1 MDGYEAT
8 ARIRANPDW
17 AKLPVLAM
25 TANAMVGDRERVIAV
40 GMNDH
45 IAKPLDIDDMFNV
58 IGRWV
63 SPAAGRRPM
72 AAPPAP
78 PEAPAQPD
86 SREQS
91 PELPQMPGI
100 DTAAG
105 RARALGRPE
114 LYLRL
119 LRLFLQNGQQFEVQ
133 FRGALA
139 AGDTNTAQRLA
150 HTLKGASANI
160 EAPSIRHAA
169 GLLEQACQ
177 TDPAAVDRLL
187 AATLQTLEP
196 VLAGLVAALATV
208 ERRSPGALV
217 ATEATMALGPAA
229 ADSRVPRL
237 LRKLQVELEAGEG
250 EAQQTLAQIL
260 PLFAGSPH
268 APRLEP
274 ITAAIS
280 NFDFEQAG
288 QLVGALFKE
297 LTSRS

>member
-1 MDGYEAT
+1 
-8 ARIRANPDW
+8 
-17 AKLPVLAM
+17 
-25 TANAMVGDRERVIAV
+25 
-40 GMNDH
+40 
-45 IAKPLDIDDMFNV
+45 MFNV

-72 AAPPAP
+72 TAPPAP
-78 PEAPAQPD
+78 PEAPA
-86 SREQS
+86 ELVS
-91 PELPQMPGI
+91 PEQWPELSELPGI
-100 DTAAG
+100 NTAAG
-105 RARALGRPE
+105 QTRALGRPE

-119 LRLFLQNGQQFEVQ
+119 LRIFLQNGQQFETQ

-139 AGDTNTAQRLA
+139 AGYTNTAQRLA
-150 HTLKGASANI
+150 HTLKGAAANI
-160 EAPSIRHAA
+160 EAPDIRHAA

-177 TDPAAVDRLL
+177 TDLAEVDQLL
-187 AATLQTLEP
+187 TATLQTLEP
-196 VLAGLVAALATV
+196 VLAGLVAALAAV
-208 ERRSPGALV
+208 DARSHGALV
-217 ATEATMALGPAA
+217 ASESTMAPGPT

-268 APRLEP
+268 ALRLEP

-288 QLVGALFKE
+288 QLVSALFKE
-297 LTSRS
+297 LTSQS